1 MLNDYDEGTKSTP
14 QGIVSLLNKQLRPS
28 PDPASTVRSPHQ
40 CLTTGGRQVCRCC
53 PCVSL
58 RDAAYS
64 SSRLLWTL
72 KLMVLSCFQVPLA
85 AVQKMLVR
93 MEAPVSQVPMPTAV
107 TAGLG
112 SKADTV
118 SLPVKK
124 CPAPAHGCSLRPSH
138 FLSGKAT
145 SATMCIRKSTKF
157 TRTCALRSA
166 ARAQASGNPNRKQ
179 SNSQTLKRS

>member
-1 MLNDYDEGTKSTP
+1 MIRT
-14 QGIVSLLNKQLRPS
+14 LRFS
-28 PDPASTVRSPHQ
+28 ILSHTS
-40 CLTTGGRQVCRCC
+40 
-53 PCVSL
+53 
-58 RDAAYS
+58 
-64 SSRLLWTL
+64 
-72 KLMVLSCFQVPLA
+72 LSCRAAVNIFGHYAQYLKFIWKCKIQDSKTFSEKRKQVPLA
-85 AVQKMLVR
+85 AVQKTPVR

-138 FLSGKAT
+138 FLSGKEM

-166 ARAQASGNPNRKQ
+166 ARAQASKNSNRNQ
-179 SNSQTLKRS
+179 INSQTLKKS